1 MYMERCHFF
10 NSKIPTA
17 VIVRTLPLNYGK
29 TFSALMVK
37 KYLDSVDFMVKNVLD
52 LVTIKKSEIQK
63 KI

>member
-1 MYMERCHFF
+1 MIF
-10 NSKIPTA
+10 
-17 VIVRTLPLNYGK
+17 RTLPLNYGK

-63 KI
+63 KIRGPHACLSLGPQIS